1 MGGRA
6 GGSGTGFGSRS
17 GGGMSARAS
26 QLAGKYLG
34 GVNNPAL
41 KKELASALA
50 EYEKEFGLPEN
61 LTITMGGTDALGKI
75 NGLNQMHLNSG
86 YESGQKSA
94 AEARKTFIHELTH
107 GIDKTDTYRSG
118 NISGIKMQGGKPVG
132 VLKSENKG
140 FDKKLTSAYKHFKS
154 HFSSSSDAKAI
165 GRYALKNKHEFF
177 AEALSS
183 HMTGTKNKYTTFAYN
198 LAKSMSGK

>member
-6 GGSGTGFGSRS
+6 GGGASGGMGRGSR
-17 GGGMSARAS
+17 GASARAS
-26 QLAGKYLG
+26 QLANQYLG

-50 EYEKEFGLPEN
+50 EYEREFRLPAG

-86 YESGQKSA
+86 YESGQRTP
-94 AEARKTFIHELTH
+94 AEARKIFIHELTH
-107 GIDKTDTYRSG
+107 GIDKTDTHRSG
-118 NISGIKMQGGKPVG
+118 NISGIVTKGASVKG
-132 VLKSENKG
+132 VLKTENKG

-154 HFSSSSDAKAI
+154 HYGSSDTKAI
-165 GRYALKNKHEFF
+165 GRYALKSKHEFF

-183 HMTGTKNKYTTFAYN
+183 HMTGTQNKYTTFAYK

>member
-6 GGSGTGFGSRS
+6 GGGASGGMGKGSR
-17 GGGMSARAS
+17 GASARAS
-26 QLAGKYLG
+26 QLANQYLG

-50 EYEKEFGLPEN
+50 EYEREFGLPAG
-61 LTITMGGTDALGKI
+61 LIVTMGGTDALGKI
-75 NGLNQMHLNSG
+75 NGMNQMHLNSD
-86 YESGQKSA
+86 YESGKRTP

-107 GIDKTDTYRSG
+107 GIDKTDTHRSG
-118 NISGIKMQGGKPVG
+118 NISGIVTKGASVIG
-132 VLKSENKG
+132 VLKTENKG
-140 FDKKLTSAYKHFKS
+140 FEKKLTSAYKHFKS
-154 HFSSSSDAKAI
+154 HYGSSDTKAI
-165 GRYALKNKHEFF
+165 GSYALKSKHEFF

>member
-1 MGGRA
+1 MGA
-6 GGSGTGFGSRS
+6 RS
-17 GGGMSARAS
+17 GGGASGGMGIGSRGASARAR
-26 QLAGKYLG
+26 QLANQYLG

-50 EYEKEFGLPEN
+50 EYEKEFGLPAG
-61 LTITMGGTDALGKI
+61 LTIKMGGTDALGKI
-75 NGLNQMHLNSG
+75 NGLNQMHLNSEF
-86 YESGQKSA
+86 ESGKRTP

-107 GIDKTDTYRSG
+107 GIDKTDTHRSG
-118 NISGIKMQGGKPVG
+118 NISGVKMQGWKPVG

-140 FDKKLTSAYKHFKS
+140 FEKKLTSAYKHFKS
-154 HFSSSSDAKAI
+154 HYGSSDTKAI
-165 GRYALKNKHEFF
+165 GSYALKSKHEFF

-183 HMTGTKNKYTTFAYN
+183 HMTGTQNKYTTFAYN

>member
-6 GGSGTGFGSRS
+6 GGGASGGMGKGSR
-17 GGGMSARAS
+17 GASARAS
-26 QLAGKYLG
+26 QLANQYLG

-50 EYEKEFGLPEN
+50 EYEREFGLPAG

-75 NGLNQMHLNSG
+75 NGLNQMHLNSE
-86 YESGQKSA
+86 YESGKRTP

-107 GIDKTDTYRSG
+107 GIDKTDTHRSG
-118 NISGIKMQGGKPVG
+118 NISGIVTKGASVIG
-132 VLKSENKG
+132 VLKTENKG
-140 FDKKLTSAYKHFKS
+140 FEKKLTSAYKHFKS
-154 HFSSSSDAKAI
+154 HYGSSDTKAI
-165 GRYALKNKHEFF
+165 GSYALKSKHEFF

>member
-6 GGSGTGFGSRS
+6 GGGASGGMGKGSR
-17 GGGMSARAS
+17 GGAARAS
-26 QLAGKYLG
+26 QLASQYLG

-50 EYEKEFGLPEN
+50 EYEREFGLPAG
-61 LTITMGGTDALGKI
+61 LTVTMGGTDALGKI
-75 NGLNQMHLNSG
+75 NGLNQLHLNSG
-86 YESGQKSA
+86 YESGQRTT

-107 GIDKTDTYRSG
+107 GIDKTDTHRSG
-118 NISGIKMQGGKPVG
+118 NISGIVTKGASVKG
-132 VLKSENKG
+132 VLKTENKG
-140 FDKKLTSAYKHFKS
+140 FEKKLTSAYKHFKS
-154 HFSSSSDAKAI
+154 HYGSSDTKAI
-165 GRYALKNKHEFF
+165 GRYALKSKHEFF

-183 HMTGTKNKYTTFAYN
+183 HMTGTQNKYTTFAYN

>member
-6 GGSGTGFGSRS
+6 GGGASGGMGSGSR
-17 GGGMSARAS
+17 GASARAR
-26 QLAGKYLG
+26 QLANQYLG

-50 EYEKEFGLPEN
+50 EYEREFGLPAG

-86 YESGQKSA
+86 YESGQRTT

-107 GIDKTDTYRSG
+107 GIDKTDTHRSG
-118 NISGIKMQGGKPVG
+118 NISGIKMQGWKPVG

-140 FDKKLTSAYKHFKS
+140 FEKKLTSAYKHFKS
-154 HFSSSSDAKAI
+154 HYGSSDTKAI
-165 GRYALKNKHEFF
+165 GRYALKSKHEFF

-183 HMTGTKNKYTTFAYN
+183 HMTGTQNKYTTFAYN

>member
-6 GGSGTGFGSRS
+6 GGGASGGMGKGSRS
-17 GGGMSARAS
+17 ASARAN
-26 QLAGKYLG
+26 QLANHYLG

-41 KKELASALA
+41 KKELSSALA
-50 EYEKEFGLPEN
+50 DYEKEFGLPAG

-75 NGLNQMHLNSG
+75 NGLNQMHLNSE
-86 YESGQKSA
+86 YESGKRTP

-107 GIDKTDTYRSG
+107 GIDKTDTHRTG
-118 NISGIKMQGGKPVG
+118 NISGIATKGASVKG
-132 VLKSENKG
+132 VLKTENKG

-154 HFSSSSDAKAI
+154 HYGSSDTKAI
-165 GRYALKNKHEFF
+165 GRYALKSKHEFF

-183 HMTGTKNKYTTFAYN
+183 HMTGTQNKYTTFAYN

>member
-6 GGSGTGFGSRS
+6 GGGASGGMGKGSR
-17 GGGMSARAS
+17 GASARS
-26 QLAGKYLG
+26 NQLANQYLG

-50 EYEKEFGLPEN
+50 DYEKEFGLPAG
-61 LTITMGGTDALGKI
+61 LTVTMGGTDALGKI
-75 NGLNQMHLNSG
+75 NGMNQMHLNSE
-86 YESGQKSA
+86 YESGKRTP

-107 GIDKTDTYRSG
+107 GIDRTDTNRKG
-118 NISGIKMQGGKPVG
+118 NISGIVTKGASVKG

-140 FDKKLTSAYKHFKS
+140 FEKKLTSAYKHFKS
-154 HFSSSSDAKAI
+154 HYGSSDTKAI
-165 GRYALKNKHEFF
+165 GRYALKSKHEFF

-183 HMTGTKNKYTTFAYN
+183 HMTGTQNKYTTFAYN

>member
-1 MGGRA
+1 MAKGSGGTRGA
-6 GGSGTGFGSRS
+6 GGGGSR
-17 GGGMSARAS
+17 GASARS
-26 QLAGKYLG
+26 NQLANKYLG

-50 EYEKEFGLPEN
+50 DYEKEFGLPAG
-61 LTITMGGTDALGKI
+61 LTITMGGTDALGKM
-75 NGLNQMHLNSG
+75 NGLNQMHLNSE
-86 YESGQKSA
+86 YESGKRTP

-107 GIDKTDTYRSG
+107 GIDKTDTHRSG
-118 NISGIKMQGGKPVG
+118 NISGIKMQGWKPVG

-140 FDKKLTSAYKHFKS
+140 FEKKLTSAYKHFKS
-154 HFSSSSDAKAI
+154 HYGSSDTKAI
-165 GRYALKNKHEFF
+165 GRYALKSKHEFF

-183 HMTGTKNKYTTFAYN
+183 HMTGTQNKYTTFAYN

>member
-1 MGGRA
+1 MGA
-6 GGSGTGFGSRS
+6 RS
-17 GGGMSARAS
+17 GGGASGGMGIGSRGASARAR
-26 QLAGKYLG
+26 QLANQYLG

-50 EYEKEFGLPEN
+50 EYEKEFGLPAG
-61 LTITMGGTDALGKI
+61 LTIKMGGTDALGKI
-75 NGLNQMHLNSG
+75 NGLNQMHLNSEF
-86 YESGQKSA
+86 ESGKRTP

-107 GIDKTDTYRSG
+107 GIDKTDTHRSG
-118 NISGIKMQGGKPVG
+118 NISGFKTQGWKPVG

-140 FDKKLTSAYKHFKS
+140 FEKKLTSAYKHFKS
-154 HFSSSSDAKAI
+154 HYGSSDTKAI
-165 GRYALKNKHEFF
+165 GSYALKSKHEFF

-183 HMTGTKNKYTTFAYN
+183 HMTGTQNKYTTFAYN